1 MMSLLLPGGE
11 SASNVEPS
19 LNGFPPVCYRTVTSL
34 CPALMKTH
42 RLTRRQ
48 FLPITLEEAWAFF
61 ATPRNLEAMTPGFLH
76 FHITSPVPEV
86 MYPGLII
93 TYRIAAVA
101 GIPMTWVTE
110 IKHLERLHRFVD
122 EQRLGPFRFW
132 FHEHR
137 FTAVEG
143 GLTMEDIVHYVM
155 PWGWL
160 GELVHA
166 VFIRR
171 RLHAIFDFRQRYL
184 AGLWPQ

>member
-1 MMSLLLPGGE
+1 MAFTPNNYSDL
-11 SASNVEPS
+11 SAN
-19 LNGFPPVCYRTVTSL
+19 
-34 CPALMKTH
+34 LMKIH
-42 RLTRRQ
+42 SLRRRQ
-48 FLPITLEEAWAFF
+48 FLPITLEEAWPFF
-61 ATPRNLEAMTPGFLH
+61 STPRNLEAITPGFMN
-76 FHITSPVPEV
+76 FRITSDVPEHI
-86 MYPGLII
+86 YSGLII

-110 IKHLERLHRFVD
+110 IKHVEHLHRFVD

-143 GLTMEDIVHYVM
+143 GIEMEDSVHYVM

-160 GELVHA
+160 GEWVHA

-171 RLHAIFDFRQRYL
+171 RLQAIFDFRRNYV
-184 AGLWPQ
+184 AGIWPMNLQATSM